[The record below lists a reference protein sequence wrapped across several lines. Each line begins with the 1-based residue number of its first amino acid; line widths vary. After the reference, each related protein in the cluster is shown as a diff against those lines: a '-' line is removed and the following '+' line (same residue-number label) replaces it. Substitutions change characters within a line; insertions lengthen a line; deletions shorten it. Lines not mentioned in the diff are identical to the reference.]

1 MILQLKCISFI
12 YFRENVRICAKL
24 DNELIDVCYF
34 KKTRPRNRK
43 EQDNI
48 NYRELTNVL
57 KLVLKVVAIKNF
69 FSIYDKHIILMKYYL
84 PLNLDSKS
92 TVQRNPV
99 NVLP

>member
-1 MILQLKCISFI
+1 MIYEKRGKSI
-12 YFRENVRICAKL
+12 ETKDKV
-24 DNELIDVCYF
+24 
-34 KKTRPRNRK
+34 
-43 EQDNI
+43 
-48 NYRELTNVL
+48 LTNVL